1 MVVSSLTIL
10 GSLNFQV
17 DLEFMEVLTFR

>member
-10 GSLNFQV
+10 GSLNFQA
-17 DLEFMEVLTFR
+17 DLEFVEVLAFR